1 MSMRRFPSRL
11 APVLA
16 VLLTALF
23 ALTGPAAATHTGTV
37 SLATVVS
44 DNNVVLGTDEYIGYT
59 FTPSAGKS
67 IVYAIQVVTG
77 SNIDVFFFAPSGLAT
92 YRADPVDASQAITSL
107 TDRQQF
113 GGTFTSATGAVT
125 VIVDNVNGTG
135 VAPTGQVTVQVG
147 MTSNGRAPPPD
158 FFSGILAIGLA
169 ICVGLIIL
177 VVVVL
182 ALIIYLVT
190 RQRSPPLPPPGP
202 PYMPPPQQPWP
213 PQQPPGQYPPG
224 NP

>member
-1 MSMRRFPSRL
+1 MPKLADGLLLFFISFGLRGSRL
-11 APVLA
+11 GESDRDYGRTLPRHGRSCRGAFYW
-16 VLLTALF
+16 LLWLF
-23 ALTGPAAATHTGTV
+23 LQFSRRIFFHRRQ
-37 SLATVVS
+37 SL
-44 DNNVVLGTDEYIGYT
+44 
-59 FTPSAGKS
+59 
-67 IVYAIQVVTG
+67 
-77 SNIDVFFFAPSGLAT
+77 
-92 YRADPVDASQAITSL
+92 
-107 TDRQQF
+107 RQQF

-147 MTSNGRAPPPD
+147 MTSNGGAPPPD

-202 PYMPPPQQPWP
+202 PYTPPPQQPWP